1 MLRMTRAKTPRK
13 NKHIGLQNL
22 ETQLALW
29 KSQGLSICF
38 TNGCFDLLHL
48 GHITYLD
55 EAAKHADV
63 LLVGVNSDRSV
74 KALEKSPERPI
85 NDETSR
91 AKVVAALES
100 VDGVVIFDEDTPLEL
115 IKKSTPNVLLK
126 GGDYDP
132 EQKDPKNLKYIVGR
146 EHVLKN
152 GGVVKT
158 IDLVEGFSTTKII
171 NKMGR

>member
-1 MLRMTRAKTPRK
+1 MLRMTRVKTPLK
-13 NKHIGLQNL
+13 DKHIDLKNL
-22 ETQLALW
+22 EKQLALW
-29 KSQGLSICF
+29 KSKELSICF

-48 GHITYLD
+48 GHITYLN

-85 NDETSR
+85 NDELSR

-100 VDGVVIFDEDTPLEL
+100 VDGVIIFDEDTPQEL
-115 IKKSTPNVLLK
+115 IKKSTPNVLVK
-126 GGDYDP
+126 GGDYSPDEEDP
-132 EQKDPKNLKYIVGR
+132 EHSKYIVGR

-158 IDLVEGFSTTKII
+158 IDLVDGFSTTNVIDKL
-171 NKMGR
+171 KR

>member
-1 MLRMTRAKTPRK
+1 MLRMTRVKTPLK
-13 NKHIGLQNL
+13 DKHIDLKNL
-22 ETQLALW
+22 EKQLALW
-29 KSQGLSICF
+29 KSKGLSICF

-55 EAAKHADV
+55 EAAKYADV

-115 IKKSTPNVLLK
+115 IKKSTPNVLVK
-126 GGDYDP
+126 GGDYNPDEEYP
-132 EQKDPKNLKYIVGR
+132 ENPKYIVGR

-152 GGVVKT
+152 GGLVKT
-158 IDLVEGFSTTKII
+158 IGLVGGFSTTKII

>member
-1 MLRMTRAKTPRK
+1 MLRMTRVKTPLK
-13 NKHIGLQNL
+13 DKHIDLKNL
-22 ETQLALW
+22 EKQLALW
-29 KSQGLSICF
+29 KSKGLSICF

-55 EAAKHADV
+55 EAAKHADI

-85 NDETSR
+85 NNEVSR
-91 AKVVAALES
+91 AEVVAALES
-100 VDGVVIFDEDTPLEL
+100 VDGVVIFDEDTPQEL
-115 IKKSTPNVLLK
+115 IKKSTPNVLVK
-126 GGDYDP
+126 GGDYRSDEEDP
-132 EQKDPKNLKYIVGR
+132 EHSKYIVGR

-158 IDLVEGFSTTKII
+158 IDLVDGFSTTNVIDKLT
-171 NKMGR
+171 